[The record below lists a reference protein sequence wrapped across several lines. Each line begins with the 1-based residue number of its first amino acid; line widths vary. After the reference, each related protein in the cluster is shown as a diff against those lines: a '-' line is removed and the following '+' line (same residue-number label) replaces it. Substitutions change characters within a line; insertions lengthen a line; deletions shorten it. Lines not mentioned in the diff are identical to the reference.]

1 MGNHSHTIEW
11 QEGYILDSGANTF
24 RQVKENSER
33 IISPETIEMTCSEL
47 SRLGGQRVISIL
59 CFDTYQD
66 KICRINTTLGDLAF
80 AYTKMNYDGARL
92 TYGTCTKVQ
101 TMKVRLE
108 VWIQLIGM
116 LGVLGGL
123 VFVGLEMKQSQLI
136 AIGAQVQARTE
147 LRAQMQPAPF
157 EGNIDVAKVG
167 LLDWEEMTDD
177 QKLAKGMLQRYRWI
191 LLENT
196 FQQINLGLLPD
207 EVEA

>member
-66 KICRINTTLGDLAF
+66 KIFRINTTLGDLAF

-92 TYGTCTKVQ
+92 TYGTCTKV
-101 TMKVRLE
+101 
-108 VWIQLIGM
+108 
-116 LGVLGGL
+116 
-123 VFVGLEMKQSQLI
+123 
-136 AIGAQVQARTE
+136 
-147 LRAQMQPAPF
+147 
-157 EGNIDVAKVG
+157 
-167 LLDWEEMTDD
+167 
-177 QKLAKGMLQRYRWI
+177 
-191 LLENT
+191 
-196 FQQINLGLLPD
+196 
-207 EVEA
+207 